1 MRRIPKAGTG
11 LLFRG
16 SLLLIQRTGR
26 EREFSKKEIR
36 EEKERIL
43 KKGGTFLIKGIWEYK
58 GELIL
63 YGKVEEGFI
72 TDRTSFCLPR
82 ANGKTVRAYPESLQY
97 NERDRVP
104 SYIEWAA
111 KGASVILRF
120 NDPAFQTSCNGRI

>member
-1 MRRIPKAGTG
+1 MMG
-11 LLFRG
+11 
-16 SLLLIQRTGR
+16 
-26 EREFSKKEIR
+26 FSKKEIR
-36 EEKERIL
+36 EEKECIL

-82 ANGKTVRAYPESLQY
+82 ANGKTVRAYPESLQS

-104 SYIEWAA
+104 YYIEWAA
-111 KGASVILRF
+111 KRACVIPRF
-120 NDPAFQTSCNGRI
+120 ERTCLPPDVRARVWQTIGT

>member
-1 MRRIPKAGTG
+1 MIG
-11 LLFRG
+11 
-16 SLLLIQRTGR
+16 
-26 EREFSKKEIR
+26 FSKKGIR

-120 NDPAFQTSCNGRI
+120 KPPATVEYE

>member
-1 MRRIPKAGTG
+1 MMG
-11 LLFRG
+11 
-16 SLLLIQRTGR
+16 
-26 EREFSKKEIR
+26 FSKKEIR

-111 KGASVILRF
+111 KGASVVLRF
-120 NDPAFQTSCNGRI
+120 KRTDLLPDVRVRRWQTIGT